1 MYIPSND
8 EIKEFVTR
16 GVSRVVPKDEFIS
29 RILAGDRMRVYLGAD
44 PTRPDLHLGHAVV
57 LWKMAR
63 LQEWGHEIVFLVGD
77 FTAQIGD
84 PSGRDAMRQPMT
96 QEEIKKNAKTYQEQ
110 VKKIVR
116 FDGENPARL
125 EYNSTWLS
133 SLTFQDVV
141 ELAGRFT
148 VQQMIERDMFQER
161 LRAGR
166 PIGLHEFLY
175 PLMQGYDS
183 VAMEVDMEM
192 GGSDQLFNMMAGR
205 TLLAS
210 MKGKSKVVFTCE
222 LLEGTD
228 GRKMSKSYDNVI
240 NVFDGPQEMYGKI
253 MSLKDELIERYFV
266 LCTDVPLSE
275 IRGMVH
281 KMSTGS
287 LNPRDAKARLAHT
300 IVSRY
305 HTPTAADNA
314 RDSFERVFREHN
326 IPKDIPEVKISSHCI
341 NPQDLL
347 VCVGLAKSKSEAR
360 RLIDQGGVRINQQV
374 ISSWKEDVQ
383 MKSGDIV
390 QVGKRKFVRIR

>member
-1 MYIPSND
+1 MRIPSRE
-8 EIKEFVTR
+8 EIQEFVTR
-16 GVSRVVPKDEFIS
+16 GVSRIIPKDEFVT
-29 RILAGDRMRVYLGAD
+29 RVLKGDRLRVYLGAD
-44 PTRPDLHLGHAVV
+44 PTRPDLHLGHAVI
-57 LWKMAR
+57 LQKMAR
-63 LQEWGHEIVFLVGD
+63 LQEWGHEVIFLIGD

-84 PSGRDAMRQPMT
+84 PSGRDVMRQPMT
-96 QEEIKKNAKTYQEQ
+96 QEEIKKNAETYREQ

-116 FDGENPARL
+116 FDGDNPARL
-125 EYNSTWLS
+125 EYNSRWLS
-133 SLTFQDVV
+133 ALTFQDVV

-161 LRAGR
+161 LRANR

-210 MKGKSKVVFTCE
+210 VKGKSKIVFTCE

-228 GRKMSKSYDNVI
+228 GRKMSKSYGNVI
-240 NVFDGPQEMYGKI
+240 NILDEPGEMYGKV

-266 LCTDVPLSE
+266 LCTDVPLSD
-275 IRGMVH
+275 IRRMVR
-281 KMSTGS
+281 KMNEGA
-287 LNPRDAKARLAHT
+287 LNPRDAKARLAHA
-300 IVSRY
+300 IVSQY
-305 HTPTAADNA
+305 HTPADA
-314 RDSFERVFREHN
+314 DSAQESFEHVFRGHH
-326 IPKDIPEVKISSHCI
+326 IPEDIPEAEIPSYRM
-341 NPQDLL
+341 NPQELL

-360 RLIDQGGVRINQQV
+360 RLIDQGGVRINQRAV
-374 ISSWKEDVQ
+374 SSWKDDIQVARGDV
-383 MKSGDIV
+383 V